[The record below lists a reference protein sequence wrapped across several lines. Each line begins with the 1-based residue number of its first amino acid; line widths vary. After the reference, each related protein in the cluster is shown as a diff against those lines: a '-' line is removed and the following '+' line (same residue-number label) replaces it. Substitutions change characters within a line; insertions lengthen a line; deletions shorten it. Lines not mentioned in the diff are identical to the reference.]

1 MFVVV
6 RWLCGQTVRLGD
18 CCMEVVWW
26 VGSDREVVCRSVG
39 DSVAV
44 WILTGGEAAKHN
56 LNNHDRRLG
65 ALDTRETDHLERE
78 GEGKERDVLYI
89 DIL

>member
-1 MFVVV
+1 M
-6 RWLCGQTVRLGD
+6 
-18 CCMEVVWW
+18 VVWW

-44 WILTGGEAAKHN
+44 WTRGEAAKHN
-56 LNNHDRRLG
+56 LNNHDRQLG

-78 GEGKERDVLYI
+78 GE
-89 DIL
+89 